1 MIKND
6 WNRGRPEIIEDKK
19 DVLIHCL
26 CRSTAFF
33 LLAKLINIIYYNGLQ
48 NINKNQW
55 MPSEWDGTGD
65 GIDVVNK
72 ESIIS
77 EKWHKNIIAHKKGCC
92 FLFSSCWRQYNSY
105 FLSKRAY
112 FFPLTAFLLLL
123 LSGLVENR
131 KAEKIQKFWSW
142 YMERKIGKHNIAY
155 EHILFLVVFLR
166 AVLGSEWVVA
176 SKHLFT
182 NTAFQFPACYYS
194 KFMTGSFVV
203 NSYDDPFLL
212 LLLLLLLIRILSLS
226 QIWTCWCLY
235 WPWLD

>member
-105 FLSKRAY
+105 FLSKRAD
-112 FFPLTAFLLLL
+112 FFSVNGFSAFAIVWVGRKSKSWKDSEVLK
-123 LSGLVENR
+123 LVHG
-131 KAEKIQKFWSW
+131 EK
-142 YMERKIGKHNIAY
+142 KIGKHNIAY
-155 EHILFLVVFLR
+155 EHILFPVVSLR
-166 AVLGSEWVVA
+166 AVLGSEWVFFFGVD
-176 SKHLFT
+176 SFQVPFYEYSVSVSGVLLF
-182 NTAFQFPACYYS
+182 
-194 KFMTGSFVV
+194 KIH
-203 NSYDDPFLL
+203 DRFL
-212 LLLLLLLIRILSLS
+212 
-226 QIWTCWCLY
+226 CC
-235 WPWLD
+235 